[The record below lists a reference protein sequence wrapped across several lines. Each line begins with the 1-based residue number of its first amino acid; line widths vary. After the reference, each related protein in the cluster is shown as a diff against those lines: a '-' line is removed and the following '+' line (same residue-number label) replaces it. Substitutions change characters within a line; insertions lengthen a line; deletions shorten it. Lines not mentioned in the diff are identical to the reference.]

1 MRSKAREGRAE
12 GGKCLHKVGRSP
24 WRFPWYDTRIK
35 LSCFSRQRGGSQGK
49 GRGGE
54 EGGYIERDILTEDII
69 RVSGSC
75 RWKGP
80 PPFTS
85 QFSPFYKGVTAE
97 GRIHEIR
104 TLEVNTLWNR
114 TWAKTSFVTYVQRVV
129 PSKSIYTCEH
139 NVHISN

>member
-1 MRSKAREGRAE
+1 MRRKAREGRAE

-35 LSCFSRQRGGSQGK
+35 LSCFSRQHGGSQGK
-49 GRGGE
+49 GRGGG

-85 QFSPFYKGVTAE
+85 QFSPFYWDVIAGGFMRSEHLRWTLY
-97 GRIHEIR
+97 EIGYELR
-104 TLEVNTLWNR
+104 QVLWHMSKEFFHR
-114 TWAKTSFVTYVQRVV
+114 
-129 PSKSIYTCEH
+129 SKSIYTCEH
-139 NVHISN
+139 NVHVSN